1 MMFFF
6 LFFFFAK
13 SHFEDE
19 IFYQT
24 CGSNL
29 VMLSDLRRILGKEKM
44 S

>member
-1 MMFFF
+1 MM
-6 LFFFFAK
+6 FFFFAK

-29 VMLSDLRRILGKEKM
+29 VTLSDLRRISGKKYYLKE
-44 S
+44 SF